1 MEVQA
6 QARWVRTA
14 PRKARLVALAV
25 RGMPVADAL
34 AACDFMPRAA
44 ARDVAKVIRSAQAN
58 AEHNF
63 NLSKDDLV
71 LKDIVVEAGPML
83 KRGQPRAMG
92 RLFSVFKRMSHIT
105 AVVEDRPGVARRRR
119 AARAPQAAPR
129 RAPAPARPETGRSA
143 PAAEPEK
150 DEVATEPHTEEKRAR
165 PSARPKAPR
174 KEAPKETGKTRASKE
189 TGKETTSRSERG
201 KDSSSQKKSKDKEKK
216 G

>member
-119 AARAPQAAPR
+119 AARAPQPAPR
-129 RAPAPARPETGRSA
+129 RAPAPRPETGRATA
-143 PAAEPEK
+143 PAEPET
-150 DEVATEPHTEEKRAR
+150 DEVATETQTEEKSAR
-165 PSARPKAPR
+165 QTARPKAPR
-174 KEAPKETGKTRASKE
+174 KAAPKETGKTRTSKQ

-201 KDSSSQKKSKDKEKK
+201 KDSSSQKKSKDKEK